1 MFKMKYSSQ
10 DVEWP
15 GWSMLRVDFMPEQP
29 LKISSAVFL

>member
-1 MFKMKYSSQ
+1 MSKMKYSSQ

-15 GWSMLRVDFMPEQP
+15 GWSMPRVDFMPEQP